1 MSLISQ
7 STERTPI
14 KVLSD
19 ATQQVEPD
27 DQQNGLDLDN
37 TPMVMPVVKQ
47 VEMPIVQQDIKAPVV
62 SEEQLVRTPVKL
74 LPIDWTP
81 RSKSKTLLLT
91 FFLGYFGVHEFY
103 LGKTN
108 LGIAHLLMG
117 TIGTV
122 FFLGIINFIWVIVEF
137 IGIATAKRGTKWH
150 QDGYGIELED

>member
-37 TPMVMPVVKQ
+37 TPMVMP
-47 VEMPIVQQDIKAPVV
+47 IVQQDIKAPVV
-62 SEEQLVRTPVKL
+62 SEKQLARTPVKL
-74 LPIDWTP
+74 PPIDWTP
-81 RSKSKTLLLT
+81 RSKSKALLLT

-117 TIGTV
+117 TIGTM